1 MKKIVTTEGKTLL
14 RFAAGYS
21 KIQTQRKRNAT
32 DHPEVVTGN
41 VQTEKHINHT
51 GKEVI
56 MKFTIDA
63 AMAKRIF
70 EQYSR
75 DYYSIEGIESI
86 LDYYNEIDENMEFD
100 AIAI

>member
-1 MKKIVTTEGKTLL
+1 
-14 RFAAGYS
+14 
-21 KIQTQRKRNAT
+21 
-32 DHPEVVTGN
+32 
-41 VQTEKHINHT
+41 
-51 GKEVI
+51 